1 METVSFVAYVT
12 VPFSPTHPANQTPSP
27 VNSTHHTAQSLP
39 SSCPPGHWPQ
49 SGPLPPIR
57 CHGLCLSHNKALL
70 GTTVRAVSPDCRLEC
85 SDLKSFRCW
94 TGASEQKLS
103 SGTATWSPD
112 LGAGDGLWLRGQLT
126 LSIVTEAGV
135 KFLQREI
142 RPSGGNRTC
151 VLVILQM
158 RLLFWFRMAD
168 LMIVKPSMKGNQR
181 KGCVSRTLREGGQG
195 APSSISVPPP
205 DQAESLPPAP

>member
-1 METVSFVAYVT
+1 MRKAPHPLRSLVRGNSLVVQRSALLHSRQRSRGPRIVGELGSYNMHCGTKKKAHKLPSHRMETVSFVAYVT

-27 VNSTHHTAQSLP
+27 VNSTYHTAQSLP

-94 TGASEQKLS
+94 TGPLSRSSAQAPLPGAQIWGLEMGSGSEDN
-103 SGTATWSPD
+103 SP
-112 LGAGDGLWLRGQLT
+112 
-126 LSIVTEAGV
+126 
-135 KFLQREI
+135 
-142 RPSGGNRTC
+142 
-151 VLVILQM
+151 
-158 RLLFWFRMAD
+158 
-168 LMIVKPSMKGNQR
+168 
-181 KGCVSRTLREGGQG
+181 
-195 APSSISVPPP
+195 
-205 DQAESLPPAP
+205 